1 MLRVLIGSSGLNQSQ
16 VTFALQYGIV
26 RYREMITLDWQVL
39 IVAFA
44 ALSLQIMTSINL
56 MFGRSAVAK
65 CNIWH
70 ETDDA
75 CSDARRF

>member
-65 CNIWH
+65 CNICH